1 MGILL
6 TQRDGLIGPIAKLF
20 GFIMNAIFEVLS
32 FIGIENIGLCIILF
46 TIIIYM
52 LMLPM
57 QIKQQKFSRISSVM
71 NPEIQAIQKK
81 YANKKDQASMYKM
94 QEETKLVYE
103 KYGTSPTGGCLGSL
117 IQLPFLFALWP
128 VVQNIPAYVKGLKD
142 AYNHF
147 DLVDKIKAT
156 EGYKKI
162 LENFI
167 SENRIIIEAD
177 KIKGTNS
184 IIDILYKLQDNTWDS
199 LAEVFPKLSDT
210 IEQTQEYI
218 KGYNYFPTSN
228 FGINIGE
235 TPSAM
240 FSEAIS
246 NGFSITTIGLIVV
259 AVLIPVL
266 AGFTQWLSVKISQN
280 AMQTQNNKKQ
290 DENAMVQ
297 QINTMM
303 KIMPLMSVFF
313 CFTMPSGLGL
323 YWITSAVVRTVQQ
336 VFINRSLNKKS
347 IDQIVEEN
355 LKKAAKKREKLKKAD
370 GKNINN
376 MATMYTRRIEE
387 MKAEAIAEAEKQEKE
402 KQRRKEIV
410 ENAAS
415 PNRTSN
421 AKPGSLAAK
430 ANMVS
435 EYNNRNNK

>member
-313 CFTMPSGLGL
+313 CFTMPSGL
-323 YWITSAVVRTVQQ
+323 
-336 VFINRSLNKKS
+336 
-347 IDQIVEEN
+347 
-355 LKKAAKKREKLKKAD
+355 
-370 GKNINN
+370 
-376 MATMYTRRIEE
+376 
-387 MKAEAIAEAEKQEKE
+387 
-402 KQRRKEIV
+402 
-410 ENAAS
+410 
-415 PNRTSN
+415 
-421 AKPGSLAAK
+421 
-430 ANMVS
+430 
-435 EYNNRNNK
+435 

>member
-1 MGILL
+1 MAILL
-6 TQRDGLIGPIAKLF
+6 TQRDGIIGPIAKLF
-20 GFIMNAIFEVLS
+20 GFIMNAIFEALS
-32 FIGIENIGLCIILF
+32 FIRIENIGLCIILF
-46 TIIIYM
+46 TIMIYM

-57 QIKQQKFSRISSVM
+57 QIKQQKFSRISAVM
-71 NPEIQAIQKK
+71 NPEIQAINKK

-142 AYNHF
+142 AYNQF
-147 DLVDKIKAT
+147 ELIDKIKAT
-156 EGYKKI
+156 EGYQKI
-162 LENFI
+162 LENFVSNNKI
-167 SENRIIIEAD
+167 FIEAD

-184 IIDILYKLQDNTWDS
+184 IVDILYKLQDNTWDG
-199 LAEVFPKLSDT
+199 LAEAFPKLSDT

-218 KGYNYFPTSN
+218 KGFNYFPTSS

-240 FSEAIS
+240 FSEAIA
-246 NGFSITTIGLIVV
+246 NGFSIATIGLIIV

-290 DENAMVQ
+290 EDNAMVQ
-297 QINTMM
+297 QMNTMM

-336 VFINRSLNKKS
+336 VFINRSLNKKT

-355 LKKAAKKREKLKKAD
+355 LKKAAKKREKSKKAD

-415 PNRTSN
+415 PKRTSN

>member
-6 TQRDGLIGPIAKLF
+6 TKRDGLIGPIAKLF
-20 GFIMNAIFEVLS
+20 GFIMNAIFEALDY
-32 FIGIENIGLCIILF
+32 IGIQNIGLCIILF

-52 LMLPM
+52 LMLPL
-57 QIKQQKFSRISSVM
+57 QIKQQKFSRISAVM

-94 QEETKLVYE
+94 QEETKLIYE
-103 KYGTSPTGGCLGSL
+103 KYGTSPTGGCVGSL

-128 VVQNIPAYVKGLKD
+128 VVQNIPAYVKGLRD

-147 DLVDKIKAT
+147 DLVNKITAT
-156 EGYKKI
+156 EGYQKI
-162 LENFI
+162 LEKFI
-167 SENRIIIEAD
+167 SENKIVIEAD

-184 IIDILYKLQDNTWDS
+184 IIDILYKLQDNTWDG
-199 LAEVFPKLSDT
+199 LAEAFPKLSDT

-228 FGINIGE
+228 FGLNIGE
-235 TPSAM
+235 TPSSM
-240 FSEAIS
+240 FKEAIA
-246 NGFSITTIGLIVV
+246 NGFSVATIGLIVI

-266 AGFTQWLSVKISQN
+266 AGLTQWLSVKISQN
-280 AMQTQNNKKQ
+280 LMQSHSNKKQ
-290 DENAMVQ
+290 DDNAMVQ
-297 QINTMM
+297 QMNTMM
-303 KIMPLMSVFF
+303 KVMPLMSVFF

-336 VFINRSLNKKS
+336 VFINRNLNKKS
-347 IDQIVEEN
+347 IDEIVKDN
-355 LKKAAKKREKLKKAD
+355 LEKAAKKRNKANVTD

-376 MATMYTRRIEE
+376 MATINTRTKE
-387 MKAEAIAEAEKQEKE
+387 IAE
-402 KQRRKEIV
+402 
-410 ENAAS
+410 NATNQVKPAG
-415 PNRTSN
+415 
-421 AKPGSLAAK
+421 AKPGSLTAK

>member
-6 TQRDGLIGPIAKLF
+6 TQRGGLIGPIAKLF
-20 GFIMNAIFEVLS
+20 GFIMNAIFEALS
-32 FIGIENIGLCIILF
+32 LIGIENIGLSIILF

-52 LMLPM
+52 LMLPL
-57 QIKQQKFSRISSVM
+57 QIKQQKFSKISAVM

-94 QEETKLVYE
+94 QEETKLIYE

-128 VVQNIPAYVKGLKD
+128 VVQNIPAYVNGLKE
-142 AYNHF
+142 AYNKF
-147 DLVDKIKAT
+147 NLIEQIKAT
-156 EGYKKI
+156 EGYQKI
-162 LENFI
+162 LENFVSSNKI
-167 SENRIIIEAD
+167 MIEAD

-184 IIDILYKLQDNTWDS
+184 IVDILYKLQDNTWDG
-199 LAEVFPKLSDT
+199 LAEAFPKLTDS
-210 IEQTQEYI
+210 IEKTQEYI
-218 KGYNYFPTSN
+218 RGYNYFPTSN

-235 TPSAM
+235 SPSSM
-240 FSEAIS
+240 FSEAIA
-246 NGFSITTIGLIVV
+246 NGFSLATIGLIIV
-259 AVLIPVL
+259 AVLIPIL
-266 AGFTQWLSVKISQN
+266 AGLTQWLSVKISQN
-280 AMQTQNNKKQ
+280 MMNAQTGKKQ
-290 DENAMVQ
+290 EDNQMAQ
-297 QINTMM
+297 QMNTMM

-336 VFINRSLNKKS
+336 VFINKNLNKKS

-355 LKKAAKKREKLKKAD
+355 LKKAAKKRDKAKKAD

-376 MATMYTRRIEE
+376 MATKYTRHIEE
-387 MKAEAIAEAEKQEKE
+387 MKAEAIAEAEK
-402 KQRRKEIV
+402 R
-410 ENAAS
+410 
-415 PNRTSN
+415 PTSN

-435 EYNNRNNK
+435 DYNNRNNK

>member
-6 TQRDGLIGPIAKLF
+6 TQRGGMIGPIAKLF
-20 GFIMNAIFEVLS
+20 GFIMNAIFEALS

-46 TIIIYM
+46 TVIIYM

-57 QIKQQKFSRISSVM
+57 QIKQQKFSRISSIM
-71 NPEIQAIQKK
+71 NPEIQAINKK

-128 VVQNIPAYVKGLKD
+128 VVQNIPAYVKGLKS
-142 AYNHF
+142 AYNKFHLI
-147 DLVDKIKAT
+147 DQIKAT
-156 EGYKKI
+156 EGYQKI
-162 LENFI
+162 LETFVAD
-167 SENRIIIEAD
+167 NRITIEAD

-184 IIDILYKLQDNTWDS
+184 IVDILYKLQDSTWDKF
-199 LAEVFPKLSDT
+199 ADAFPKLGDT

-218 KGYNYFPTSN
+218 RGYNYFPTSK

-246 NGFSITTIGLIVV
+246 NGWSIATIGLIIV
-259 AVLIPVL
+259 AVLIPIL
-266 AGFTQWLSVKISQN
+266 AGVTQLLSVKISQN
-280 AMQTQNNKKQ
+280 AMNTQNKSQ
-290 DENAMVQ
+290 EDNAMVQ
-297 QINTMM
+297 QMNMMM

-323 YWITSAVVRTVQQ
+323 YWITSAVVRTLQQ
-336 VFINRSLNKKS
+336 VFINKSLNKKT
-347 IDQIVEEN
+347 IDEIVEEN
-355 LKKAAKKREKLKKAD
+355 LKKAKKKREKANKAD

-376 MATMYTRRIEE
+376 MATKYTRRIEE
-387 MKAEAIAEAEKQEKE
+387 MKAEVIAQAEKQEQEAKA
-402 KQRRKEIV
+402 
-410 ENAAS
+410 NPS
-415 PNRTSN
+415 S
-421 AKPGSLAAK
+421 AKPGSLASK
-430 ANMVS
+430 ANMVKKFD
-435 EYNNRNNK
+435 EKNEKK

>member
-6 TQRDGLIGPIAKLF
+6 TQRGGLIGPIAKLF
-20 GFIMNAIFEVLS
+20 GFIMNAIFEALS
-32 FIGIENIGLCIILF
+32 LIGIENIGLSIILF

-52 LMLPM
+52 LMLPL
-57 QIKQQKFSRISSVM
+57 QVKQQKFSKISAVM

-94 QEETKLVYE
+94 QEETKLIYE

-128 VVQNIPAYVKGLKD
+128 VVQNIPAYVNGLKE
-142 AYNHF
+142 AYNKF
-147 DLVDKIKAT
+147 NLIDQIKAT
-156 EGYKKI
+156 EGYQKI
-162 LENFI
+162 LENFV
-167 SENRIIIEAD
+167 SSNKIIIEAD

-184 IIDILYKLQDNTWDS
+184 IVDILYKLQDNTWDG
-199 LAEVFPKLSDT
+199 LAEAFPKLTDS

-218 KGYNYFPTSN
+218 RGYNYFPTSN

-235 TPSAM
+235 SPSSM
-240 FSEAIS
+240 FSEAIA
-246 NGFSITTIGLIVV
+246 NGFSLATIGLIIV
-259 AVLIPVL
+259 AVLIPIL
-266 AGFTQWLSVKISQN
+266 AGLTQWLSVKISQN
-280 AMQTQNNKKQ
+280 MMNAQTGKKQ
-290 DENAMVQ
+290 EENQMAQ
-297 QINTMM
+297 QMNTMM

-336 VFINRSLNKKS
+336 VFINKNLNKKS

-355 LKKAAKKREKLKKAD
+355 LKKAAKKRDKAKKAD

-376 MATMYTRRIEE
+376 MATKYTRHIEE
-387 MKAEAIAEAEKQEKE
+387 MKAEAIAEAEK
-402 KQRRKEIV
+402 R
-410 ENAAS
+410 
-415 PNRTSN
+415 PTSN

-435 EYNNRNNK
+435 DYNNRNNK

>member
-6 TQRDGLIGPIAKLF
+6 TQRGGLIGPIAKLF
-20 GFIMNAIFEVLS
+20 GFIMNAIFEALS
-32 FIGIENIGLCIILF
+32 LIGIENIGLSIILF

-57 QIKQQKFSRISSVM
+57 QIKQQKFSRISAVM

-94 QEETKLVYE
+94 QEETKLIYE

-128 VVQNIPAYVKGLKD
+128 VVQNIPAYVNGLKE
-142 AYNHF
+142 AYNKF
-147 DLVDKIKAT
+147 NLIDQIEAT
-156 EGYKKI
+156 EGYQKI
-162 LENFI
+162 LENFVSSNKI
-167 SENRIIIEAD
+167 MIEAD

-184 IIDILYKLQDNTWDS
+184 IVDILYKLQDNTWDG
-199 LAEVFPKLSDT
+199 LAEAFPKLADS

-218 KGYNYFPTSN
+218 RGYNYFPTSN

-240 FSEAIS
+240 FSEAIA
-246 NGFSITTIGLIVV
+246 NGFSIATIGLIIV
-259 AVLIPVL
+259 AVLIPIL
-266 AGFTQWLSVKISQN
+266 AGLTQWLSVKISQN
-280 AMQTQNNKKQ
+280 AMQSQNNKKQ
-290 DENAMVQ
+290 DDNAMVQ
-297 QINTMM
+297 QMNTMM

-336 VFINRSLNKKS
+336 VFINKSLNKKS

-355 LKKAAKKREKLKKAD
+355 SQKAAKKRNKANKAD

-376 MATMYTRRIEE
+376 MATKYTRRIEE
-387 MKAEAIAEAEKQEKE
+387 MKAEAIAEAEK
-402 KQRRKEIV
+402 R
-410 ENAAS
+410 
-415 PNRTSN
+415 PTSN
-421 AKPGSLAAK
+421 AKSGSLTAK

-435 EYNNRNNK
+435 DYNNRNNK

>member
-20 GFIMNAIFEVLS
+20 GFIMNAIFEALS
-32 FIGIENIGLCIILF
+32 LIGIENIGLSIILF

-94 QEETKLVYE
+94 QEETKLIYE

-128 VVQNIPAYVKGLKD
+128 VVQNVPAYVNGLKE
-142 AYNHF
+142 AYNKF
-147 DLVDKIKAT
+147 NLIDQIKAT
-156 EGYKKI
+156 EGYQKI
-162 LENFI
+162 LENFVSSNKI
-167 SENRIIIEAD
+167 MIEAD

-184 IIDILYKLQDNTWDS
+184 IVDILYKLQDNTWDS
-199 LAEVFPKLSDT
+199 LAEAFPKLSDS

-218 KGYNYFPTSN
+218 RGYNYFPTSN

-240 FSEAIS
+240 FTEAIA
-246 NGFSITTIGLIVV
+246 NGFSLATIGLIIV
-259 AVLIPVL
+259 AVLIPIL
-266 AGFTQWLSVKISQN
+266 AGLTQWLSVKISQN
-280 AMQTQNNKKQ
+280 AMQAQNNKKQ
-290 DENAMVQ
+290 DDNAMVQ
-297 QINTMM
+297 QMNTMM

-336 VFINRSLNKKS
+336 VFINKSLNKKS

-355 LKKAAKKREKLKKAD
+355 SQKAAKKRNKANKAD

-376 MATMYTRRIEE
+376 MATKYTRHIEE
-387 MKAEAIAEAEKQEKE
+387 MKTEAIAEAEK
-402 KQRRKEIV
+402 R
-410 ENAAS
+410 
-415 PNRTSN
+415 PTSN
-421 AKPGSLAAK
+421 VKPGSLAAK

-435 EYNNRNNK
+435 DYNNRNNK

>member
-6 TQRDGLIGPIAKLF
+6 TQRGGLIGPIAKLF
-20 GFIMNAIFEVLS
+20 GFIMNAIFEALS
-32 FIGIENIGLCIILF
+32 SMGIENIGLCIILF

-52 LMLPM
+52 LMLPL

-94 QEETKLVYE
+94 QEETKLIYE

-128 VVQNIPAYVKGLKD
+128 VVQNVPAYVSGLKE
-142 AYNHF
+142 AYNKFHLI
-147 DLVDKIKAT
+147 DQIKAT
-156 EGYKKI
+156 EGYQKI
-162 LENFI
+162 LESFI
-167 SENRIIIEAD
+167 SDNKIMITAD

-184 IIDILYKLQDNTWDS
+184 IVDILYKLQDNTWDA
-199 LAEVFPKLSDT
+199 LVEVFPKLSDS

-218 KGYNYFPTSN
+218 RGYNYFPTST

-235 TPSAM
+235 TPSSM
-240 FSEAIS
+240 FSEAIA
-246 NGFSITTIGLIVV
+246 NGFSFATIGMIIV
-259 AVLIPVL
+259 AVLIPIL
-266 AGFTQWLSVKISQN
+266 AGLTQWISVKISQN
-280 AMQTQNNKKQ
+280 MMNPQNGKKQ
-290 DENAMVQ
+290 EENQMAQ
-297 QINTMM
+297 QMNMMM

-336 VFINRSLNKKS
+336 VFINKNLNKKS
-347 IDQIVEEN
+347 IDQIVKEN
-355 LKKAAKKREKLKKAD
+355 SEKAAKKYNKSNTAD

-376 MATMYTRRIEE
+376 MATKYTRRIED
-387 MKAEAIAEAEKQEKE
+387 MKAEAIAEAEK
-402 KQRRKEIV
+402 KQ
-410 ENAAS
+410 AS
-415 PNRTSN
+415 S
-421 AKPGSLAAK
+421 AKAGSLAAK

-435 EYNNRNNK
+435 DYNNRKNK